1 MSGLN
6 DKETMR
12 EVSRELRPD
21 WTDEQFDAH
30 WDAYVKMRWSVARGR
45 RKQAAKRSRANSATD
60 KLTEPAP
67 KTVQ

>member
-21 WTDEQFDAH
+21 WTDEQFEAH
-30 WDAYVKMRWSVARGR
+30 WESYVRLRWSVARGR
-45 RKQAAKRSRANSATD
+45 RKQAAKRSRANSATVPISEGGAS
-60 KLTEPAP
+60 K
-67 KTVQ
+67 